1 MASRP
6 SRKIGFRSATISR
19 WGDLET
25 LARVARVEASAW
37 YRSRCAGRA
46 ISDRRPQLPLVL
58 SGGKICGT
66 AALKASVVNP
76 DATPGNAVVDE
87 VGLAAVQAVDGERRV
102 STSTRLPNARSP
114 YAAISDADTLKAEV
128 SAAPALLD
136 DITDM
141 GRRSAAEYVRLR
153 RWRVEHL
160 RSKADV
166 FARSLD
172 LCPEGY
178 PVAGR
183 AVLVCTLSSVR
194 PCRSSSRFRNRA
206 PPCCRAEHSLLGIP
220 AARAFWLAPSCALA
234 RVVVASLPIVR
245 DLSYVR
251 SSGGGLRLSMHFSLY
266 RGLRFFGSCTFL
278 FPARYPFLVILKCDA
293 RVLPVRNTFTVP

>member
-1 MASRP
+1 MVILWLKWGWRYLDDACLSRFCYMMASRP

-66 AALKASVVNP
+66 AALKAPVVNP

-172 LCPEGY
+172 FCPEGY
-178 PVAGR
+178 PVAVR
-183 AVLVCTLSSVR
+183 AVLVCTLSAVYLADLVPDFETAR
-194 PCRSSSRFRNRA
+194 LRA
-206 PPCCRAEHSLLGIP
+206 AEQNI
-220 AARAFWLAPSCALA
+220 
-234 RVVVASLPIVR
+234 
-245 DLSYVR
+245 
-251 SSGGGLRLSMHFSLY
+251 HFSAFPL
-266 RGLRFFGSCTFL
+266 RGRFGWRRRAHWL
-278 FPARYPFLVILKCDA
+278 GLL
-293 RVLPVRNTFTVP
+293 